1 MGLADSIPTRVRPL
15 VSRGGLSTNLR
26 QSAVLVIGLGA
37 LLGGLVISTAIGTV
51 FISPS
56 DILSAIV
63 GDADRVPR
71 QIIWNLR
78 VPRAFVGALVGMNLA
93 VAGVLLQGTM
103 RNPLAAPT
111 IVGVTAGAGLA
122 ATAVMVLMP
131 GLPTFIPLIAF
142 GGAMAASVFVYL
154 LSWQP
159 GLGTSP
165 IRMVLAGVAVTSM
178 LGAFTTG
185 LMAVFSDRVQPV
197 ILWLAGNLVGRS
209 WNHLEL
215 VWLYSVVGLIG
226 ALLLVRQLNVMQLGD
241 DAARGLGVRTE
252 RMRLIAIALASL
264 LAASAVSVA
273 GLVGFVGLMV
283 PHVMRLLGGHN
294 HAYLVVASAIGGAA
308 LMVWADFGAR
318 MVLSPLEMPV
328 GIITALIGGPFFVFL
343 LYRTRFIGG
352 RGV

>member
-1 MGLADSIPTRVRPL
+1 MSLAGSLPARGRLALPKVGLPGRRQAAVVAVGL
-15 VSRGGLSTNLR
+15 GLLLAGLLLST
-26 QSAVLVIGLGA
+26 AFGA
-37 LLGGLVISTAIGTV
+37 V
-51 FISPS
+51 FISPA
-56 DILSAIV
+56 DVMSAVV
-63 GDADRVPR
+63 GDAERVPR
-71 QIIWNLR
+71 QIVWNLR
-78 VPRAFVGALVGMNLA
+78 VPRALVAGLVGMNLA
-93 VAGVLLQGTM
+93 VSGVLLQGIM

-122 ATAVMVLMP
+122 ATAVLVLAP
-131 GLPTFIPLIAF
+131 GLPTFLPLVAF
-142 GGAMAASVFVYL
+142 CGGMAASVLVYL

-165 IRMVLAGVAVTSM
+165 VRMVLAGVAVTSM

-185 LMAVFSDRVQPV
+185 LMTIFSDRVQPV

-215 VWLYSVVGLIG
+215 VWAYSLVGLIG
-226 ALLLVRQLNVMQLGD
+226 ALLLVRQLNVLQLGD

-252 RMRLIAIALASL
+252 RVRLIAMALASL

-294 HAYLVVASAIGGAA
+294 HAYLIVASAIGGAA
-308 LMVWADFGAR
+308 LLVWADLGAR
-318 MVLSPLEMPV
+318 MALSPLELPV
-328 GIITALIGGPFFVFL
+328 GIITALLGGPFFVLL
-343 LYRTRFIGG
+343 LYRARFIGG

>member
-122 ATAVMVLMP
+122 ATAMMVLMP

-185 LMAVFSDRVQPV
+185 LMTVFSDRVQPV

-294 HAYLVVASAIGGAA
+294 HAYLV
-308 LMVWADFGAR
+308 W
-318 MVLSPLEMPV
+318 SPPPLVEP
-328 GIITALIGGPFFVFL
+328 
-343 LYRTRFIGG
+343 R
-352 RGV
+352 